1 MDRKR
6 YDVLSRK
13 LQSEKT
19 SWVLF
24 SMLIMYVLQFEDG
37 SYIFYSII
45 PISVGRCYFQTETCT
60 SER

>member
-6 YDVLSRK
+6 YGVLNRK

-19 SWVLF
+19 SSVLF
-24 SMLIMYVLQFEDG
+24 SILLMYVLQFEDG

-45 PISVGRCYFQTETCT
+45 PIPVGRCYFQTETCN